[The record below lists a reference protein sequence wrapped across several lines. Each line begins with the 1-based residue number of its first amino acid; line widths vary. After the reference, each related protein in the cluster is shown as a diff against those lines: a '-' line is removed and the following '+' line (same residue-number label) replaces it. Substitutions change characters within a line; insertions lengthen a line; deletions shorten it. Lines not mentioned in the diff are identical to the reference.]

1 MNREALTNSLPE
13 ILGNPLAAGEA
24 WNGPTRFL
32 RGGKSNYIRDEDVAT
47 IRAHFPQAD
56 VITLP
61 DSGHN
66 PHFEARAGFVE
77 ATLA

>member
-1 MNREALTNSLPE
+1 MKPRILE
-13 ILGNPLAAGEA
+13 IRRGVLEKNDRLAASLRD
-24 WNGPTRFL
+24 RFQ
-32 RGGKSNYIRDEDVAT
+32 
-47 IRAHFPQAD
+47 QAD
-56 VITLP
+56 VLTLP

>member
-1 MNREALTNSLPE
+1 
-13 ILGNPLAAGEA
+13 
-24 WNGPTRFL
+24 
-32 RGGKSNYIRDEDVAT
+32 
-47 IRAHFPQAD
+47 

>member
-1 MNREALTNSLPE
+1 
-13 ILGNPLAAGEA
+13 
-24 WNGPTRFL
+24 
-32 RGGKSNYIRDEDVAT
+32 
-47 IRAHFPQAD
+47 

-61 DSGHN
+61 ESGHN